1 MCSAE
6 IGSNLGYKYI
16 YRVGIERMDIVS
28 VDMNDDLTSA
38 FTLRDENGLQFI
50 YDESLAY
57 DTRRQ
62 AIIALIKQ
70 LITELQ

>member
-6 IGSNLGYKYI
+6 IESNLGYKYI

-28 VDMNDDLTSA
+28 VDMDDNLTTS

-50 YDESLAY
+50 CDESLIY
-57 DTRRQ
+57 DTHRQ
-62 AIIALIKQ
+62 AIMALIKQ